1 MKKLIKLLSLL
12 TVVVLMLSS
21 CEGPMGPAGANGAD
35 GADGDNGIDAN
46 ATCTLC
52 HNNDAIIEVKVAQ
65 WEESVHAT
73 GENAAYANRSG
84 CVQCH
89 TSQGF
94 LEAVAEGSTAAIS
107 IPSDP
112 MQINCYTCHKIHDTY
127 TDDDWALTKPG
138 AETLILKYA
147 GADVIWDKGNS
158 NQCVACHQARDVS
171 PLPVVDGDDFEIT
184 SERMGPHH
192 APMAN
197 MVLGKMPFELPG
209 DDFPAENPHSSDNG
223 CITCHLATPYG
234 YLAGGHNMSVTYD
247 SHGTETLL
255 TTGCLTCHTSYT
267 ATTIS
272 AKLAELKDEVA
283 TKLSTLEAQLIEAGI
298 YSTDTEL
305 AIKGTFNANA
315 VMAYLNYNTIKEDKS
330 YGAHNPGYTKT
341 MLDNSITAMNAL
353 GF

>member
-1 MKKLIKLLSLL
+1 MKKLIKLIPVLTGAILL
-12 TVVVLMLSS
+12 LAS

-35 GADGDNGIDAN
+35 GEDGIDAN

-52 HNNDAIIEVKVAQ
+52 HNNDAVIEVKVAQ

-73 GENAAYANRSG
+73 GENAAYANRAG

-94 LEAVAEGSTAAIS
+94 LEAVAEGSTADIS

-127 TDDDWALTKPG
+127 TTDDWALTKPD

-147 GADVIWDKGNS
+147 GASVIWDKGNS
-158 NQCVACHQARDVS
+158 NQCVACHQARDVT
-171 PLPVVDGDDFEIT
+171 PLPVIDGPDFEIT
-184 SERMGPHH
+184 SERVGPHH

-197 MVLGKMPFELPG
+197 MVLGKLPFELPG

-234 YLAGGHNMSVTYD
+234 YQAGGHNMGMAYD
-247 SHGTETLL
+247 SHGTETLN
-255 TTGCLTCHTSYT
+255 TTGCLTCHTTYT
-267 ATTIS
+267 AATIS
-272 AKLAELKDEVA
+272 AKFAELETEVLAKLDE
-283 TKLSTLEAQLIEAGI
+283 LEAQLVAAGV
-298 YSTDTEL
+298 YSTETEL
-305 AIKGTFNANA
+305 AVKGTFDANA
-315 VMAYLNYNTIKEDKS
+315 VMAYLNYNSVKEDKS
-330 YGAHNPGYTKT
+330 FGAHNPGYIKT
-341 MLDNSITAMNAL
+341 MLDNSIAAMTSL
-353 GF
+353 GY